1 MLNNLY
7 KLFKL
12 ILIFSSVI
20 TGWTSILL
28 FSNTSYKIEI
38 KELINK
44 IYINQ
49 KNFVINVKDLSILLL
64 KDSNERFS
72 SKPQEISHI
81 NKDNKLINKIDP

>member
-1 MLNNLY
+1 MY